1 MIHFAVHLKHNIV
14 NQLYS
19 KILKINKELEKDINQ

>member
-19 KILKINKELEKDINQ
+19 KILKIKSQTEKDINQ

>member
-1 MIHFAVHLKHNIV
+1 MIHFAVYLKHNIV